1 MDKKILKC
9 SFKDHWNHFDIIEL
23 AIDDIWQSVP
33 SVDSLPGSAIPFKKN
48 LISDIQKNGMHFPIM
63 VVHTSHE
70 KLLEA
75 NQEFQEALFKQNQLK
90 RDQK

>member
-1 MDKKILKC
+1 MTKFHI
-9 SFKDHWNHFDIIEL
+9 KDYLNIY
-23 AIDDIWQSVP
+23 
-33 SVDSLPGSAIPFKKN
+33 
-48 LISDIQKNGMHFPIM
+48 
-63 VVHTSHE
+63 TE